1 MKRFSVAVAF
11 LAAATLSATTSS
23 AQSSK
28 AVSIGIS
35 GGAAIPVGGLAD
47 DYTTGY
53 NGTASLMLK
62 SFGSPIGL
70 RIDGSYNHM
79 AVKNDRTII
88 IPGSGI
94 ANAVAISTANANLV
108 FNLPGTGMTPYL
120 IGGAGVY
127 NMKIDV
133 EDADDPDSFNKFGLN
148 GGIGASF
155 PLSGFNAFI
164 EARYHHVFT
173 DNQATQFVPVTFGL
187 SF

>member
-1 MKRFSVAVAF
+1 MLSSKNILRQKDIKYTRLMACEVQQLPPSCGTHRLTSYFVHQVLLQEQDFMKRFSVAVAL

-79 AVKNDRTII
+79 AVKNDRTI
-88 IPGSGI
+88 
-94 ANAVAISTANANLV
+94 
-108 FNLPGTGMTPYL
+108 
-120 IGGAGVY
+120 
-127 NMKIDV
+127 
-133 EDADDPDSFNKFGLN
+133 
-148 GGIGASF
+148 
-155 PLSGFNAFI
+155 
-164 EARYHHVFT
+164 
-173 DNQATQFVPVTFGL
+173 
-187 SF
+187 